1 VPTFESVV
9 RHRPKALPTR
19 VRGRSGHQSRPTWH
33 RQWWSTEVGH
43 RCPFSAIEIVQ
54 GLSSDDSRSSSGQPA
69 LAFSSSIPFSRST
82 WRPGASRHTP
92 KSARRIPAEAVVPS
106 TRRSDSIRLDL
117 PLGGRPRYGDDFAR
131 SRTAPTPV
139 SRETLSLP
147 PTGTNPRSA
156 DFHPKRHFFAV
167 ISVVRKPPD
176 RRPVP

>member
-1 VPTFESVV
+1 M
-9 RHRPKALPTR
+9 
-19 VRGRSGHQSRPTWH
+19 
-33 RQWWSTEVGH
+33 
-43 RCPFSAIEIVQ
+43 SA
-54 GLSSDDSRSSSGQPA
+54 G
-69 LAFSSSIPFSRST
+69 
-82 WRPGASRHTP
+82 
-92 KSARRIPAEAVVPS
+92 RIPAEAVVPS

-117 PLGGRPRYGDDFAR
+117 PLGGRSRYGDDFAR

-156 DFHPKRHFFAV
+156 DFHPKRHFSAV

>member
-1 VPTFESVV
+1 M
-9 RHRPKALPTR
+9 
-19 VRGRSGHQSRPTWH
+19 
-33 RQWWSTEVGH
+33 
-43 RCPFSAIEIVQ
+43 
-54 GLSSDDSRSSSGQPA
+54 
-69 LAFSSSIPFSRST
+69 
-82 WRPGASRHTP
+82 
-92 KSARRIPAEAVVPS
+92 PS
-106 TRRSDSIRLDL
+106 THRSDSIRLDL

-176 RRPVP
+176 RRRSPGRPSRSGLPGVAGHADQGKKPPVRVGASQA